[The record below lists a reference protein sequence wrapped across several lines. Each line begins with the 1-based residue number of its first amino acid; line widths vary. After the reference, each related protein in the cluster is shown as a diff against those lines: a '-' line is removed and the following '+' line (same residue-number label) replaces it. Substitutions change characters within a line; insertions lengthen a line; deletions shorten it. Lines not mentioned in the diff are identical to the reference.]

1 MRRSRADQA
10 AGQMRNPFVPSGWS
24 FPLPRWMPGSPRSRF
39 ESDASRRRRNNGAP
53 PCIFP
58 SISKIRLVFAKL
70 FQRKLWR
77 FCGISTGCKPPDPTM
92 TFLQI
97 FRRSRLPSA
106 LFPPPSRR
114 IRALPAAGAP
124 ERGRAIGLQRVVSR
138 SWGWAIP
145 NAVDLEFSLFLINR
159 KKNVRGPGL
168 IEPFAIQRPLWRRRE
183 FPPPMP
189 VEPSR
194 VKRRLAVEAPTN
206 VSGGSTHSPDFAAHV
221 HEIET
226 AAR

>member
-1 MRRSRADQA
+1 MRRSRVDYA
-10 AGQMRNPFVPSGWS
+10 AGQMRNPFVPSAMVVSAGGQDAWLAGI
-24 FPLPRWMPGSPRSRF
+24 PF
-39 ESDASRRRRNNGAP
+39 ERAASRRRRNNGAP

-58 SISKIRLVFAKL
+58 SISKLRLVFANL

-159 KKNVRGPGL
+159 KKNV
-168 IEPFAIQRPLWRRRE
+168 
-183 FPPPMP
+183 
-189 VEPSR
+189 
-194 VKRRLAVEAPTN
+194 
-206 VSGGSTHSPDFAAHV
+206 
-221 HEIET
+221 
-226 AAR
+226 